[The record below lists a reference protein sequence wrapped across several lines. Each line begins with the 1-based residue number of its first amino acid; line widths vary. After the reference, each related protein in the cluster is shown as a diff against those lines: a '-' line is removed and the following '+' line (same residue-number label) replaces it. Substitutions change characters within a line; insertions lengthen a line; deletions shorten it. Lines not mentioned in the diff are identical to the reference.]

1 MTLTARISGFFLGVL
16 ACVLVGFAAA
26 LYFLASGY
34 LHRQVDER
42 LEAALGTLAA
52 AVEFSDDGVEWE
64 PNSRALTLGQ
74 DAAVDQVRWLV
85 RNGQGREVDRSR
97 NLSSVEL
104 FETLSAADGETSAAA
119 LAKLPTGD
127 DHRVQH
133 LVISAPVK
141 KKHRA
146 APPEPTLT
154 SLRLSV
160 ETSLAPVEATL
171 RTLGLTLAGLSIGLW
186 LLAAVA
192 GRWLCRRALAPV
204 ARMADAARE
213 MTADAWQTRLP
224 SPGTR
229 DELEDL
235 ARAFNDLLTRLQESF
250 ERQRRFTGD
259 ASHQLR
265 TPLAGM
271 LGQLDVALLRERD
284 PDEYRRVLETVQ
296 AQGERLRQ
304 IVEMLLFLARADA
317 EALEPQLSSVDLA
330 AWLREHLATWQEHP
344 RATDLQLELSDGDG
358 AVPVRT
364 HAALLGQLLDNLLDN
379 AVKYSPSGTPIRV
392 QLSTGGG
399 RTKNGTGSELRDRV
413 PGDSGGGEVPVPIFR
428 PATAWANIVI
438 EDSGDGIAAG
448 DLPQLFQPF
457 FRSPE
462 ARRKG
467 VGGAGLGLAVA
478 QRIAL
483 ALGGEIMVE
492 NAAGGG
498 ARFMLRLPIAAGIQ
512 MSPTLELESATHV
525 AD

>member
-26 LYFLASGY
+26 LYLFASSY
-34 LHRQVDER
+34 LYRQVDER
-42 LEAALGTLAA
+42 LEAGLHTLAA
-52 AVEFSDDGVEWE
+52 TSEFGDAGVEWE
-64 PNSRALTLGQ
+64 PKVHALTLGQ
-74 DAAVDQVRWLV
+74 DSAVEQVRWLV
-85 RNGQGREVDRSR
+85 RDDRGREVDRSR
-97 NLSSVEL
+97 NLASAEL
-104 FETLSAADGETSAAA
+104 LDALRAADSETTYAQRAVLPSGEAYRIQNLVVSSPSKRKSQRDAH
-119 LAKLPTGD
+119 D
-127 DHRVQH
+127 DHGGD
-133 LVISAPVK
+133 
-141 KKHRA
+141 RA
-146 APPEPTLT
+146 DKPDSTSGNADQTDGVYA

-160 ETSLAPVEATL
+160 GASLAPVEFAL
-171 RTLGLTLAGLSIGLW
+171 RTLGLTLAGLSLGLW

-192 GRWLCRRALAPV
+192 GRWLCGRALAPV
-204 ARMADAARE
+204 TRMADTARR

-235 ARAFNDLLTRLQESF
+235 ARAFNDLLTRLQVSF

-317 EALEPQLSSVDLA
+317 EAIEPQRTSVDLT
-330 AWLREHLATWQEHP
+330 AWLREHLATWREHP
-344 RATDLQLELSDGDG
+344 RAADFQFEVSASVDTEI
-358 AVPVRT
+358 AVRT
-364 HAALLGQLLDNLLDN
+364 HAALLAQLIDNLLDN
-379 AVKYSPSGTPIRV
+379 AAKYSPPGTPIRV
-392 QLSTGGG
+392 RLSTDG
-399 RTKNGTGSELRDRV
+399 RWARCAIE
-413 PGDSGGGEVPVPIFR
+413 DSGGG
-428 PATAWANIVI
+428 
-438 EDSGDGIAAG
+438 IAAV
-448 DLPQLFQPF
+448 DLPHLFEPF

-462 ARRKG
+462 ARLRG

-483 ALGGEIMVE
+483 ALGGEITAE

-498 ARFMLRLPIAAGIQ
+498 ARFILRIRLQGVRH
-512 MSPTLELESATHV
+512 LEPPLAV
-525 AD
+525 